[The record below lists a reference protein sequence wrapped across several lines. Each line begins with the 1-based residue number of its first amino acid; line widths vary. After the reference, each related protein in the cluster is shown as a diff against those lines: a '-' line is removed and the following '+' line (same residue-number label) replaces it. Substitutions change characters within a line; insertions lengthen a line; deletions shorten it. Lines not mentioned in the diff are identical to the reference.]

1 MCRSDG
7 AVSLIQQTLSHFRV
21 LEEIGAGGMGVVY
34 RAHDDQLDR
43 DVALKVL
50 PPGLLADDSARRRF
64 HREALA
70 IARLNH
76 PNVGAVY
83 EFGGHEGV
91 DFLAMELVAGQA
103 LDARLRSGL
112 LTIEEIIRLGIQL
125 ADGLQ
130 AAHAEGIIHRD
141 LKPGNLRLTVDGR
154 LKILD
159 FGLAQMQRETD
170 AAPTITASR
179 SSDVSGTLPYMAP
192 EQLRGRNADAR
203 SDIYSAGVV
212 LYEMATG
219 RRPFGDATGPQLIT
233 AILETPP
240 MSPRSRN
247 HFLPPAL
254 ESIILKALDKNPDR
268 RYQSAR
274 ELRVD
279 LERLGDGVAPY
290 AHGWRRWQLPAAIG
304 AAMLVV
310 AMLFASNVGG
320 LRDRWLPRASP
331 AGPAASIA
339 PRRSL
344 AVLGFRNL
352 SGRPDEAWMST
363 ALSEMLTTEM
373 AAGERLR
380 TIPGEDVARM
390 KLDLALSDADSFG
403 KETLSRIRNHLG
415 SDLVLLGS
423 YLAVKDAS
431 GRIRLD
437 LRLQDTAAGETV
449 AAASAIGTER
459 ELIDLITRIGTE
471 LRQKLAIEPASGPRA
486 LEIRAS
492 LPATAA
498 GARLYAEGLA
508 KLRLF
513 EALQARDLLEKA
525 VAADPAYAPA
535 HSALAAAWSAL
546 GYDANAQAQARQAFD
561 RSADL
566 AREERLSIEARYHEL
581 SRDWPKAIDSYRTLA
596 GFFPDSLE
604 YGLHLASVLVS
615 AGQAKEALTTIEN
628 LRQLPP
634 PAGDDARVDLAEAL
648 AAAAL
653 GDFKRDLDAAQR
665 AAAKGEARGARLV
678 VAQAKSAEGF
688 ALERLGRL
696 DDAMSALTQAQEL
709 FTAAGDRLG
718 AAVAL
723 QMSGT
728 VLLDKAD
735 YPGARR
741 TYDAALVVF
750 RQLGAQQRI
759 AATLNNIG
767 NVLYDQVQLGEA
779 KQHYEEVLQ
788 IDREIGD
795 RRGAAGALG
804 NLANV
809 LDTMGDLT
817 GARTMQEQGLA
828 AFREVGDRR
837 GTAST
842 LNNLGNVLMEL
853 GELAAARAR
862 YEESLAIT
870 RETGYKRGEAYS
882 KFGLAEALAAQGHL
896 DQARAV
902 AEEGLAMRTELRDE
916 NNTAWS
922 RLQLAS
928 IAIEQQRAGDA
939 ERLARDAVSAFE
951 RLKGVESGAVAN
963 AWLSA
968 ALLEQ
973 GKTGDAAT
981 AAERAVALARTSAS
995 RGPRFEATIAR
1006 ARVLGAT
1013 GKVPDAVT
1021 QLEATIAEANKY
1033 GYLPYE
1039 LQARLVLGRIE
1050 MRSGAAG
1057 AAARLATL
1065 ERDAKAKGFAL
1076 VAVNAGRAATRR

>member
-1 MCRSDG
+1 
-7 AVSLIQQTLSHFRV
+7 VTLIQQTLSHFRV

-34 RAHDDQLDR
+34 RAHDEQLDR

-50 PPGLLADDSARRRF
+50 PPGLLADESARRRF

-91 DFLAMELVAGQA
+91 DFLAMELVAGEA
-103 LDARLRSGL
+103 LDARLKSGR
-112 LTIEEIIRLGIQL
+112 LTIDEIVRLGIQL

-130 AAHAEGIIHRD
+130 AAHSEGIIHRD
-141 LKPGNLRLTVDGR
+141 LKPGNLRLTLDGR

-192 EQLRGRNADAR
+192 EQLRGHDADAR

-219 RRPFGDATGPQLIT
+219 RRPFGDVTGPQLIT
-233 AILETPP
+233 AILEAPP
-240 MSPRSRN
+240 MPPRSRN
-247 HFLPPAL
+247 HFLSPAL
-254 ESIILKALDKNPDR
+254 ESIILKALDKNPGR

-279 LERLGDGVAPY
+279 LERLGDGVMPY
-290 AHGWRRWQLPAAIG
+290 AHAPRRWQLPAAVG
-304 AAMLVV
+304 AAVLVM
-310 AMLFASNVGG
+310 AALFALNLGG
-320 LRDRWLPRASP
+320 IRDRWLRRASP
-331 AGPAASIA
+331 TAPASSIA

-352 SGRPDEAWMST
+352 SGRPEEAWMST
-363 ALSEMLTTEM
+363 ALSEMLTTEL

-380 TIPGEDVARM
+380 TVPGEDVARM

-403 KETLSRIRNHLG
+403 RETLARIRNHLG
-415 SDLVLLGS
+415 SDLVVLGS
-423 YLAVKDAS
+423 YLAVKDAE

-449 AAASAIGTER
+449 AAASATGTEA
-459 ELIDLITRIGTE
+459 ELIDLITRVGAD
-471 LRQKLAIEPASGPRA
+471 LRQKLAIEPASGSRA
-486 LEIRAS
+486 LEVRAS
-492 LPATAA
+492 LPATPA
-498 GARLYAEGLA
+498 GARFYAEGLA

-513 EALQARDLLEKA
+513 EARQARELLEKA
-525 VAADPAYAPA
+525 VGADPGYAPA

-546 GYDANAQAQARQAFD
+546 GYDANARAQARQAVD
-561 RSADL
+561 RSAGL
-566 AREERLSIEARYHEL
+566 SREERLSIEARYHEL

-596 GFFPDSLE
+596 GFFPDSLD

-615 AGQAKEALTTIEN
+615 AGRANEALTTIEN

-634 PAGDDARVDLAEAL
+634 PAGDDARIDLAETR
-648 AAAAL
+648 AAAGL
-653 GDFKRDLDAAQR
+653 GDFKRDLAAAQR
-665 AAAKGEARGARLV
+665 AAAKGQARGARLV

-696 DDAMSALTQAQEL
+696 DEAMSALAQAQEL

-718 AAVAL
+718 AAGAV

-735 YPGARR
+735 YAGARR
-741 TYDAALVVF
+741 SYDAALFAF

-767 NVLYDQVQLGEA
+767 NVLYDQVQLEEA
-779 KQHYEEVLQ
+779 KKHYEEVLR

-795 RRGAAGALG
+795 RAGAAGALG

-809 LDTMGDLT
+809 LDTMGDLA

-853 GELAAARAR
+853 GELTAARER

-870 RETGYKRGEAYS
+870 RETGYKRGQAYS
-882 KFGLAEALAAQGHL
+882 KFGLAEVLAAQGQL
-896 DQARAV
+896 DPARAA
-902 AEEGLAMRTELRDE
+902 AEEALALRTELRDE
-916 NNTAWS
+916 NNAAWS

-928 IAIEQQRAGDA
+928 IAIAQRRAGDA
-939 ERLARDAVSAFE
+939 EPLAREAVAAFE

-968 ALLEQ
+968 ALLDQ
-973 GKTGDAAT
+973 GKAGDAAP
-981 AAERAVALARTSAS
+981 AAERAVALARGGAS
-995 RGPRFEATIAR
+995 RGPRFDAAIAR

-1013 GKVPDAVT
+1013 GRAPDAVKE
-1021 QLEATIAEANKY
+1021 LESTIAEAKKY
-1033 GYLPYE
+1033 GYLPYQ
-1039 LQARLVLGRIE
+1039 LQARLVLGRIASA
-1050 MRSGAAG
+1050 SGDAAAAG
-1057 AAARLATL
+1057 HLAAL

-1076 VAVNAGRAATRR
+1076 VAAQAARAATR